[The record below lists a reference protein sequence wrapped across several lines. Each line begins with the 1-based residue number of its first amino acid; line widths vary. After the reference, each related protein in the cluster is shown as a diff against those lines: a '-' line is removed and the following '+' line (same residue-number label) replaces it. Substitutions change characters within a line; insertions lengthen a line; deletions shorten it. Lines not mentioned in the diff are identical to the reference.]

1 VVDNW
6 DLVQSY
12 IPSTHPRVL
21 EERSAAGNKVFRSA
35 LVLSAVVAFLT
46 ILSAVA
52 TRRNRKKRIIL
63 HAQTNVMYV
72 MLAGLFLLA
81 IGAALLSVP
90 VTDATCAGIVV
101 LVNIGYC
108 LELVP
113 VALRLDAINRL
124 LSSGKQLRRVRIH
137 ARQLCVW
144 VGTAVALVVA
154 FLVFWFVMDPPR
166 ETWDYDL
173 TNRQTAEGET
183 IVLAVDHCNT
193 DSETWIVIDVVW
205 KMAVLLFSLV
215 LAFMASAVTEDM
227 NDTRNLMLLFLCQ
240 LMFAA
245 VRLMLVVV
253 EFSTNPADLM
263 AYQSLVVSFDCIAV
277 LAIFFLPK
285 FLAVSEDEEETEALP
300 DLFLRTVS
308 LVCAG

>member
-1 VVDNW
+1 
-6 DLVQSY
+6 
-12 IPSTHPRVL
+12 L
-21 EERSAAGNKVFRSA
+21 EQRSAADDKVFRGA
-35 LVLSAVVAFLT
+35 LVLSAVVACLT
-46 ILSAVA
+46 LLSVVA
-52 TRRNRKKRIIL
+52 THRNRKKRIIF

-90 VTDATCAGIVV
+90 VTDATCAGIIW

-124 LSSGKQLRRVRIH
+124 LSSGKQLRRVRID

-144 VGTAVALVVA
+144 VGTAVALVCS
-154 FLVFWFVMDPPR
+154 FLVVWFIMDPPR
-166 ETWDYDL
+166 ESWEYDL
-173 TNRQTAEGET
+173 TNRHTPDGDT
-183 IVLAVDHCNT
+183 IVLAVDHCNS

-227 NDTRNLMLLFLCQ
+227 NDTRNLMLLFVCQ
-240 LMFAA
+240 LLFAA

-263 AYQSLVVSFDCIAV
+263 AYQSLVLSFDSIAV
-277 LAIFFLPK
+277 LSIFFFPK
-285 FLAVSEDEEETEALP
+285 FLAVSEEHEETEALP
-300 DLFLRTVS
+300 ELFLRTVS
-308 LVCAG
+308 LMKVL